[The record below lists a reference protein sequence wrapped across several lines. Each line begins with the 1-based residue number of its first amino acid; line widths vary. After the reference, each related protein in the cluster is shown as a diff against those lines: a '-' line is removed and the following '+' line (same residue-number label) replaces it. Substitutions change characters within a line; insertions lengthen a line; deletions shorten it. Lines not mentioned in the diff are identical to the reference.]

1 MVRQDAWY
9 EWCSNVVNAL
19 ARIQSLTADHSV
31 TLNNIEKSLV
41 SYHKMQKRMLYLIA
55 IGFFTVITN
64 GLLLFYK

>member
-1 MVRQDAWY
+1 MVRQAAWY
-9 EWCSNVVNAL
+9 EWCGNVVNAL

-41 SYHKMQKRMLYLIA
+41 SYHKMQKRMLYMML
-55 IGFFTVITN
+55 IGFMAVIGN